1 MGGLLL
7 SNVDDVLAV
16 AKHNNNV
23 RDNIGRGIRSFSTEN
38 RVGDNNSVV
47 AIASFK
53 GQCANRELE
62 VIVAIACCDVSH
74 PCVDFVVTVTVRIGD
89 VRSVGVNVVVVVP
102 CMVNDRH

>member
-1 MGGLLL
+1 M

-16 AKHNNNV
+16 AKHNNNI
-23 RDNIGRGIRSFSTEN
+23 RDNISRVIRSCRTEN
-38 RVGDNNSVV
+38 RVGDNVNSVV

-53 GQCANRELE
+53 GQCINREFE
-62 VIVAIACCDVSH
+62 VVIAVTCCNVSN
-74 PCVDFVVTVTVRIGD
+74 CCRDFIVTVTVRIGD